1 MDLLL
6 TAAVRAAS
14 SPPIQSIYAWGR
26 SGIIFSEKHELV
38 NLSLFVSVFVP
49 PDPVPAF
56 KSWQDDSE
64 GGEAQL
70 SPLAGRMVPLPPL
83 PLEEEGEEDEKE
95 GGQEASP
102 SSSRSHPHLL
112 ARRFLDFGAHS
123 SQRFLQQDPD
133 VTSPTKAQRY
143 FCCRLKQSCG
153 FYLKIRMAD
162 NFDPLWLLGPGLQ
175 ATASIVWLQR
185 GHERSRFSDPPAH

>member
-6 TAAVRAAS
+6 TAAVCSVLPSNTIDLRLRT
-14 SPPIQSIYAWGR
+14 IWNYLR
-26 SGIIFSEKHELV
+26 SSEKHELV
-38 NLSLFVSVFVP
+38 NLSLFVLVFVP

-143 FCCRLKQSCG
+143 FVVG
-153 FYLKIRMAD
+153 
-162 NFDPLWLLGPGLQ
+162 
-175 ATASIVWLQR
+175 
-185 GHERSRFSDPPAH
+185 

>member
-1 MDLLL
+1 M
-6 TAAVRAAS
+6 R
-14 SPPIQSIYAWGR
+14 
-26 SGIIFSEKHELV
+26 F
-38 NLSLFVSVFVP
+38 P

-83 PLEEEGEEDEKE
+83 PLEEEGEEDEKDE
-95 GGQEASP
+95 GQEASP

-123 SQRFLQQDPD
+123 AQRFLQQDLD
-133 VTSPTKAQRY
+133 ATSPTKAQR
-143 FCCRLKQSCG
+143 CCFMGLSKATVFILKKKRLIMLILCG
-153 FYLKIRMAD
+153 HLCVV
-162 NFDPLWLLGPGLQ
+162 
-175 ATASIVWLQR
+175 T
-185 GHERSRFSDPPAH
+185 SDHGEHRLAPKRP